1 MRRWGREQ
9 VPLCLGILYQVL
21 TFLIEVAVT
30 LIGGACLLRLYMRWR
45 RMSMGNPVGRFV
57 QALSDWLVL
66 PLQRLMPPGK
76 QFDVA
81 SLLAAWLLKLLQY
94 AVLMALVGLGS
105 WSLLPVLALLGVAKL
120 AASVATAVIIVA
132 AVMSWM
138 QNRTPVSD
146 MFERL
151 AAPLLAP
158 VRKLV
163 PLVGGIDLSPLL
175 VIVALQVIGIVL
187 GSLQASLWG
196 AGGAVLAG

>member
-1 MRRWGREQ
+1 M
-9 VPLCLGILYQVL
+9 LYQIL

-45 RMSMGNPVGRFV
+45 RLPLGNPVGRFV

-66 PLQRLMPPGK
+66 PLQRVVPPGH
-76 QFDVA
+76 QLDMA

-94 AVLMALVGLGS
+94 AALMGLLGVAR
-105 WSLLPVLALLGVAKL
+105 WSVLPVLALLGVAKL
-120 AASVATAVIIVA
+120 AVSVATAVIIVA

-146 MFERL
+146 VFERL
-151 AAPLLAP
+151 SEPLLAP
-158 VRKLV
+158 LRKV
-163 PLVGGIDLSPLL
+163 IPLVGGIDLSPLVL
-175 VIVALQVIGIVL
+175 IVSLQVLSIVL

-196 AGGAVLAG
+196 AGAAVLAG